1 MINERRASA
10 ASRPCHAR
18 CMAGREYRLVVEGE
32 ISDRLGRRFEG
43 MTLTRQSGNTVLTGP
58 VRDQSELFG
67 LLQRVSDLGL
77 TLLRAAA
84 TDDTER

>member
-1 MINERRASA
+1 MPCSVHGGSRVPVGRR
-10 ASRPCHAR
+10 R
-18 CMAGREYRLVVEGE
+18 E